1 MNYHFSKPSL
11 LLSPYVKQ
19 YWGLDSCVLA
29 GNEHIQRIVPN
40 GLMELMFYLGD
51 KPHSQ
56 NLKKSIPDHTVLAGQ
71 QKENYDL
78 RVTGNMNIFSVSF
91 HPHGAMM
98 FFDIPMSELYDQNV
112 PLRFLLKDT
121 VDKLETK
128 MYEASG
134 FDEKKAIVE
143 SFLLQ
148 ELKRNFKKYEVARIS
163 KIVETINQFPG
174 KINIESLASTACLS
188 RKQFERIFAEC
199 IGSSPKHLLRIVRFQ
214 HAIFIKQRRRNF
226 SLIDLAYHCGYYD
239 QAHMVNEF
247 KSLSGLTPVQYF
259 SGCEAYSD
267 YFS

>member
-19 YWGLDSCVLA
+19 YWGLESCVPT
-29 GNEHIQRIVPN
+29 GGEHIQRIVPN

-51 KPHSQ
+51 KPLSLNQ
-56 NLKKSIPDHTVLAGQ
+56 KKSITDHTVLAGQ
-71 QKENYDL
+71 QKEKYDL
-78 RVTGNMNIFSVSF
+78 RVTGKLNIFSVSF

-121 VDKLETK
+121 ADKLETK
-128 MYEASG
+128 LYEASG
-134 FDEKKAIVE
+134 FAEKKAIVE
-143 SFLLQ
+143 NFLLQ
-148 ELKRNFKKYEVARIS
+148 QLKRNFKKYEVARIS
-163 KIVETINQFPG
+163 KIIQTINRFPG

-188 RKQFERIFAEC
+188 RKQFERSFAGC
-199 IGSSPKHLLRIVRFQ
+199 IGTSPKHFLRIVRFQ
-214 HAIFIKQRRRNF
+214 HAIYNKQKKPNSRI
-226 SLIDLAYHCGYYD
+226 SDLSYDCGFYD

-247 KSLSGLTPVQYF
+247 KSLSGLTPAQF
-259 SGCEAYSD
+259 FTGCEAYSD